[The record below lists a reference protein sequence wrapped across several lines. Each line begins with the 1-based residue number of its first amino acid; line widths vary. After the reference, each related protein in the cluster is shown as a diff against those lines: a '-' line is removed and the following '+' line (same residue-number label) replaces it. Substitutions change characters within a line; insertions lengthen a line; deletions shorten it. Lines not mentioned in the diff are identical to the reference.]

1 VFFSQNMVISN
12 FIFQNMLT
20 LGHFFKKI
28 ICMGPTPFGGGGGG
42 GGGGGSPNCENLPQ
56 KNVVMVFARKRLG
69 VKRMFASMLRNF

>member
-1 VFFSQNMVISN
+1 MVISN

-42 GGGGGSPNCENLPQ
+42 GGEGGHLI
-56 KNVVMVFARKRLG
+56 
-69 VKRMFASMLRNF
+69 VKICHKKMLSWFLQEKGWV